1 MYLRIM
7 MQSSGLTPLS
17 VSHAK
22 RPLRCWHWRLVVQGL
37 RYHWQDFRPTSATP
51 TQGYTTTSPPTWL
64 SSRQHQCLVE
74 ASWLLSTLRKCLLIL
89 LNGWYGV
96 RVWCAFTKKCMVAG
110 TVLGCPHPNNFFNHW
125 VGCHRYDLSAI
136 NLILLHHFK
145 GDIGRFTCFTVPRFL
160 DQVGLSYWHVGLS
173 KISYRLLYIHCMFI
187 I

>member
-51 TQGYTTTSPPTWL
+51 TQGCTTTTIVQTTPMFGGGFMAVINTKAMFANFIEWL
-64 SSRQHQCLVE
+64 
-74 ASWLLSTLRKCLLIL
+74 
-89 LNGWYGV
+89 V
-96 RVWCAFTKKCMVAG
+96 RCAFTKKCMVAG

-125 VGCHRYDLSAI
+125 VGCHRYDQSAI